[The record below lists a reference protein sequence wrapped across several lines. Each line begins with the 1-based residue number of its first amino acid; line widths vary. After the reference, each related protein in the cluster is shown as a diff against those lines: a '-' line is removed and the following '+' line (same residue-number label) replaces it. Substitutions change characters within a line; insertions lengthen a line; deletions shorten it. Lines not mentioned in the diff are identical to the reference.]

1 MRKILKRLFLIIC
14 LFIGLNSICFSQTSN
29 RQMFGFN
36 IDNGKKKTE
45 FKFENYNNLII
56 VSMLLNDVLPVKFIL
71 DTGVRTA
78 ILTERSLSDFLSIN
92 YDRKI
97 PLVGTDG
104 SKVIDAYIAAN
115 VTLQLPGATSK
126 GQGMLVLAE
135 DYLQLKNY
143 LGVEVHGI
151 LGYELF
157 SRFIVKINYDKTT
170 ITLYDPEYY
179 RPKKKL
185 KVVPIA
191 LEDSKPFLIGE
202 VTLLN
207 DKSLSAKLMMDTGAS
222 HSILL
227 HTGTHESI
235 EIPEEKIFTTLGR
248 GLGGNIEGYIGRIKN
263 VKIIDYQFQQ
273 VIGSF
278 PASEML
284 VELFKPNNRQG
295 TIGGGLLSK
304 FVVTIDYF
312 NENIYLKKGKGFKKG
327 FEYNMSGIEVKAIGT
342 DLDTY
347 VINELTAESPAER
360 AGLMPGDIILN
371 INGHNSANV
380 KLNDINA
387 FFRSKAGRKINLIV
401 LREGERIKK
410 SFRLEQV
417 I

>member
-1 MRKILKRLFLIIC
+1 MRKTLQRLILFTC
-14 LFIGLNSICFSQTSN
+14 LSACSSSLCFSQTPT
-29 RQMFGFN
+29 RQVFGFN
-36 IDNGKKKTE
+36 IDNGNKKTE

-56 VSMLLNDVLPVKFIL
+56 VSLLLNDVLPVKFIL
-71 DTGVRTA
+71 DTGVKTA

-104 SKVIDAYIAAN
+104 TKIIDAYVANN

-170 ITLYDPEYY
+170 ITLYDPEQY
-179 RPKKKL
+179 KKK
-185 KVVPIA
+185 KNVKAVPIVI
-191 LEDSKPFLIGE
+191 EDSKPFLVGG
-202 VTLLN
+202 VTMLN
-207 DKSLSAKLMMDTGAS
+207 GQNLSAKLMMDTGAS

-227 HTGTHESI
+227 HAETHESI
-235 EIPEEKIFTTLGR
+235 EVPEKRIFTTLGR
-248 GLGGNIEGYIGRIKN
+248 GLGGNIEGYIGRVKN
-263 VKIIDYQFQQ
+263 VNINDYGFNQ

-278 PASEML
+278 PASETL
-284 VELFKPNNRQG
+284 VELYRPNNRQG

-312 NENIYLKKGKGFKKG
+312 DEKIYLKKGKKFKKG

-342 DLDTY
+342 DLDTF
-347 VINELTAESPAER
+347 VINELTKDSPAEKS
-360 AGLMPGDIILN
+360 GLMPGDVILN
-371 INGHNSANV
+371 INGHSSSNV

-401 LREGERIKK
+401 LREGLKIKK
-410 SFRLEQV
+410 SFRLEKV

>member
-14 LFIGLNSICFSQTSN
+14 LFIGLNSTCFSQTSN

-185 KVVPIA
+185 KILPIA

-202 VTLLN
+202 VTMLN

-248 GLGGNIEGYIGRIKN
+248 GLGGNIEGYIGRVKK
-263 VKIIDYQFQQ
+263 VKIIDYQFQE

>member
-1 MRKILKRLFLIIC
+1 MRKILKHLFFIIYLSVC
-14 LFIGLNSICFSQTSN
+14 TNSLCFSQSQT
-29 RQMFGFN
+29 RQVFGFN
-36 IDNGKKKTE
+36 IDDGKKKTE
-45 FKFENYNNLII
+45 FKFENHNNLII
-56 VSMLLNDVLPVKFIL
+56 VSLVLNDVLPVKFIL

-104 SKVIDAYIAAN
+104 TKIIDAYVANN

-170 ITLYDPEYY
+170 ITLYDPEQY
-179 RPKKKL
+179 RHKKNL
-185 KVVPIA
+185 KVVPIM
-191 LEDSKPFLIGE
+191 LEDSKPFLMGD
-202 VTLLN
+202 VTMLN
-207 DKSLSAKLMMDTGAS
+207 GKSLSAKLMMDTGAS

-227 HTGTHESI
+227 HSETHEAI
-235 EIPEEKIFTTLGR
+235 EIPEKKIFTTLGR
-248 GLGGNIEGYIGRIKN
+248 GLGGNIEGFIGR
-263 VKIIDYQFQQ
+263 VKKVDLSDYQFEQ

-278 PASEML
+278 PASETL
-284 VELFKPNNRQG
+284 VELYKPNSRQG

-304 FVVTIDYF
+304 FIVTIDYF
-312 NENIYLKKGKGFKKG
+312 DEKIYLKKGKRFRKG
-327 FEYNMSGIEVKAIGT
+327 FEYNMSGIEVKAIG
-342 DLDTY
+342 DNLDTF
-347 VINELTAESPAER
+347 VINELTPDSPAEK

-371 INGHNSANV
+371 INGHNSSHV

-387 FFRSKAGRKINLIV
+387 FFRSKANRKINLVV
-401 LREGERIKK
+401 LRNGLKIKK
-410 SFRLEQV
+410 SFRLEKV

>member
-1 MRKILKRLFLIIC
+1 MRKILKRLLFIIF
-14 LFIGLNSICFSQTSN
+14 LFIGPGSLCFSQTTT
-29 RQMFGFN
+29 RQVFGFN

-71 DTGVRTA
+71 DTGVRTS

-104 SKVIDAYIAAN
+104 SKVIDAYVANN

-157 SRFIVKINYDKTT
+157 SRFVVKINYDKTT
-170 ITLYDPEYY
+170 ITLYDPEQYK
-179 RPKKKL
+179 PKRNL
-185 KVVPIA
+185 KILPISI
-191 LEDSKPFLIGE
+191 EDSKPFLSGD
-202 VTLLN
+202 VMMLN
-207 DKSLSAKLMMDTGAS
+207 GKSLTAKLMMDTGAS

-227 HTGTHESI
+227 QTGMHASI
-235 EIPEEKIFTTLGR
+235 EIPEKRIFTTLGR
-248 GLGGNIEGYIGRIKN
+248 GLGGNIEGYIGR
-263 VKIIDYQFQQ
+263 VKKVHISEYQFQQ

-284 VELFKPNNRQG
+284 VNLYKPNNRQG

-304 FVVTIDYF
+304 FVVTVDYF
-312 NENIYLKKGKGFKKG
+312 NERVYLKKGKGFKKG

-342 DLDTY
+342 DLDTFI
-347 VINELTAESPAER
+347 INELTADSPAEK

-371 INGHNSANV
+371 INGHSSSNV

-387 FFRSKAGRKINLIV
+387 FFRSKAGRKINLVV
-401 LREGERIKK
+401 LREGLKIKK
-410 SFRLEQV
+410 SFRLEKV

>member
-1 MRKILKRLFLIIC
+1 MRKTLQRLILFIC
-14 LFIGLNSICFSQTSN
+14 LSACSSSLCFSQSLT
-29 RQMFGFN
+29 RQVFGFN
-36 IDNGKKKTE
+36 LDNGKKKTE

-56 VSMLLNDVLPVKFIL
+56 VSLLLNDVLPVKFIL
-71 DTGVRTA
+71 DTGVKTA

-104 SKVIDAYIAAN
+104 TKIIDAYVANN

-170 ITLYDPEYY
+170 ITLYDPEQY
-179 RPKKKL
+179 KKK
-185 KVVPIA
+185 KNVKAVPIVI
-191 LEDSKPFLIGE
+191 EDSKPFLVGG
-202 VTLLN
+202 VTMLN
-207 DKSLSAKLMMDTGAS
+207 GQNLSAKLMMDTGAS

-227 HTGTHESI
+227 HAETHESI
-235 EIPEEKIFTTLGR
+235 EVPEKRIFTTLGR
-248 GLGGNIEGYIGRIKN
+248 GLGGNIEGYIGRVKN
-263 VKIIDYQFQQ
+263 VNINDYRFNQ

-278 PASEML
+278 PASETL
-284 VELFKPNNRQG
+284 VELYRPNNRQG

-312 NENIYLKKGKGFKKG
+312 DEKIYLKKGKKFKKG

-342 DLDTY
+342 DLDTF
-347 VINELTAESPAER
+347 VINELTKDSPAEKS
-360 AGLMPGDIILN
+360 GLMPGDVILN
-371 INGHNSANV
+371 INGHSSSNV

-387 FFRSKAGRKINLIV
+387 FFRSKAGRKINLVV
-401 LREGERIKK
+401 LREGLKLKK
-410 SFRLEQV
+410 SFRLEKV

>member
-14 LFIGLNSICFSQTSN
+14 LFIGLNSTCFSQTSN

-185 KVVPIA
+185 KILPIA

-202 VTLLN
+202 VTMLN

-248 GLGGNIEGYIGRIKN
+248 GLGGNIEGYIGRVKK
-263 VKIIDYQFQQ
+263 VKIIDYQFQE

-347 VINELTAESPAER
+347 VINELTADSPAER

-371 INGHNSANV
+371 INGHNSSSV

-387 FFRSKAGRKINLIV
+387 FFRSKPGRKINIVV
-401 LREGERIKK
+401 LREGIKVK
-410 SFRLEQV
+410 KTFRLEQV

>member
-312 NENIYLKKGKGFKKG
+312 SENIYLKKGKGFKKG

>member
-1 MRKILKRLFLIIC
+1 MRKILTRLILIIFL
-14 LFIGLNSICFSQTSN
+14 LFGFHSVCFSQSSP
-29 RQMFGFN
+29 RQIFGFN

-56 VSMLLNDVLPVKFIL
+56 VSMVLNDVLPVKFIL
-71 DTGVRTA
+71 DTGVKTA

-104 SKVIDAYIAAN
+104 SKVIDAYVANN

-157 SRFIVKINYDKTT
+157 SRFVVKINYDKTT
-170 ITLYDPEYY
+170 ITLFDPEQYK
-179 RPKKKL
+179 PKKNL
-185 KVVPIA
+185 TIIPIDV
-191 LEDSKPFLIGE
+191 EDSKPFLTGD
-202 VTLLN
+202 VTMIN
-207 DKSLSAKLMMDTGAS
+207 GKSLSAKLMMDTGAS

-227 HTGTHESI
+227 HTETHESI
-235 EIPEEKIFTTLGR
+235 EIPEKRIFTTLGR
-248 GLGGNIEGYIGRIKN
+248 GLGGNIEGFIGR
-263 VKIIDYQFQQ
+263 VKKVNMNEYEFRQ

-278 PASEML
+278 PASDVL
-284 VELFKPNNRQG
+284 VNLFKPNNRQG

-304 FVVTIDYF
+304 FVVTVDYF
-312 NENIYLKKGKGFKKG
+312 NERVYLKKGKGFKKG
-327 FEYNMSGIEVKAIGT
+327 FEYNMSGIEVKAVGS
-342 DLDTY
+342 DLNTFI
-347 VINELTAESPAER
+347 INELTSESPAEK
-360 AGLMPGDIILN
+360 AGLLPGDVILN
-371 INGHNSANV
+371 INGHNSSNV

-401 LREGERIKK
+401 LREGSKIKK
-410 SFRLEQV
+410 SFRLEKV

>member
-14 LFIGLNSICFSQTSN
+14 LFIGLNSMCFSQTSN

-347 VINELTAESPAER
+347 VINELTAGSPAER

>member
-14 LFIGLNSICFSQTSN
+14 LFIGLNSMCFSQTSN

-295 TIGGGLLSK
+295 TLGGGLLSK